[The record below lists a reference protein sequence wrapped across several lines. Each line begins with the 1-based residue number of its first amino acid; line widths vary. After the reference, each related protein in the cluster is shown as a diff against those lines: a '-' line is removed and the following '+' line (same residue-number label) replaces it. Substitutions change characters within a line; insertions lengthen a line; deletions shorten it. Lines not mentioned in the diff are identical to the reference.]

1 MFKTLISQVKQYK
14 KDSILCPIFVVLE
27 VIMEVLIPFLMASI
41 IDNGVE
47 SGNIEYVMFF
57 PMDSD
62 DDICILEKWES
73 KENIEAHQKTLHYA
87 ILNELKEKY
96 VEKVEIKK
104 YWVEEL
110 M

>member
-1 MFKTLISQVKQYK
+1 
-14 KDSILCPIFVVLE
+14 
-27 VIMEVLIPFLMASI
+27 
-41 IDNGVE
+41 
-47 SGNIEYVMFF
+47 
-57 PMDSD
+57 MDSD

>member
-1 MFKTLISQVKQYK
+1 MKNKNNVTKTEYK
-14 KDSILCPIFVVLE
+14 RLPVYLKTKIAE
-27 VIMEVLIPFLMASI
+27 V
-41 IDNGVE
+41 
-47 SGNIEYVMFF
+47 GNIEYCMFF